1 VAGARAAP
9 GTPCAGQTPAVSCS
23 DEVESA
29 RGSTVEALAVFIGA
43 GAGRGHGHGSTRGAR
58 GRALGV
64 LWRVQGASNMW
75 RCSPAHVQQL
85 AEIANVR
92 ILSKIWRMPLTGTYG
107 YLLHVSSNGRYA
119 LGREICGRQIW
130 LVPLSTSRQKR
141 CQILSNEF
149 GLGSNFSSGCLRWFG
164 TFLVFRPSGFG
175 AIY

>member
-1 VAGARAAP
+1 VWLSA
-9 GTPCAGQTPAVSCS
+9 
-23 DEVESA
+23 A
-29 RGSTVEALAVFIGA
+29 RGAWGW
-43 GAGRGHGHGSTRGAR
+43 
-58 GRALGV
+58 ALGV
-64 LWRVQGASNMW
+64 LWRVQGTSNMW
-75 RCSPAHVQQL
+75 KCSSALVQQL

-92 ILSKIWRMPLTGTYG
+92 ILAKIQRRPLPDTYG
-107 YLLHVSSNGRYA
+107 YLLYVSSNGRYA
-119 LGREICGRQIW
+119 LDREICGCQIW